1 MVSAGVAVLAAGL
14 ALSAVAVAGRG
25 ASTDRSGPLAQ
36 AEIDAVAARVG
47 PVVVR
52 VEAEGC
58 GGGVTGSGFVAGGR
72 VVTSGHLVA
81 GAADLTYE
89 GDAAR
94 GRVAVAGA
102 DDTADLAF
110 SAPLAGPAAPAG
122 GGLELAPLA
131 PFDGAPVVI
140 MGRTGGRLRWLGAV
154 ARTVDG
160 AAYGAAGPLLLLDR
174 PVAPGWSGGPVV
186 DRDGRVV
193 GVVRAVDGSAGVTLA
208 EPVRNPGPWGREAGQ
223 DDTDR
228 AATISCKS
236 DHPNG

>member
-14 ALSAVAVAGRG
+14 AVSAVAVAGRD
-25 ASTDRSGPLAQ
+25 ASTDRGPWGG

-47 PVVVR
+47 PAVVR

-58 GGGVTGSGFVAGGR
+58 GGAMSGSGFVAGGR
-72 VVTSGHLVA
+72 VVTSGHLVT
-81 GAADLTYE
+81 GAADLTYD
-89 GDAAR
+89 GQTIR
-94 GRVAVAGA
+94 GRVAVAGSLEP
-102 DDTADLAF
+102 ADLAF
-110 SAPLAGPAAPAG
+110 SVPLAGPAAPGG
-122 GGLELAPLA
+122 GGLVLAPQA
-131 PFDGAPVVI
+131 PVDGTPVVI
-140 MGRTGGRLRWLGAV
+140 VSRAGGRLRWLAAT

-186 DRDGRVV
+186 DRSGRVV
-193 GVVRAVDGSAGVTLA
+193 GVVRAVEGAAGVTLA
-208 EPVRNPGPWGREAGQ
+208 EPVQHPALMGREASQ

-236 DHPNG
+236 DHPKG